1 MLIGPDHLVVF
12 EHRKMPG
19 AALWHQ
25 RHALVDSRLRR
36 HDDGFP
42 VHEVPDD
49 AVTAPAPGSDLSTSV
64 PDEPLTDE
72 AAESAFSAP
81 VPDETAVGHI
91 PQ

>member
-49 AVTAPAPGSDLSTSV
+49 AVQARRSSLGHGKGDV
-64 PDEPLTDE
+64 PLGEEPE
-72 AAESAFSAP
+72 
-81 VPDETAVGHI
+81 
-91 PQ
+91 